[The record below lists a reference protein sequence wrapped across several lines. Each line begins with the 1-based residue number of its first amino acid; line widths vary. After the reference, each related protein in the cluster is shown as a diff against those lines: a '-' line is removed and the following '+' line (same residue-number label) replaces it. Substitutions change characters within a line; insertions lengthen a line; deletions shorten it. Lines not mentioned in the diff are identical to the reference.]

1 MHVIEV
7 NDLTKDYGFGR
18 GVFNVNLHVDEGEVF
33 GFLGPNGAG
42 KSTTIRHLMGFRN
55 RTAALRRFSAWKL
68 SISTTKFSQTWAIFR
83 AKSHYRRVL
92 LEKLLSK

>member
-18 GVFNVNLHVDEGEVF
+18 GVFNVNLHVDQGEAF

-42 KSTTIRHLMGFRN
+42 KSSTIRHLMGF
-55 RTAALRRFSAWKL
+55 
-68 SISTTKFSQTWAIFR
+68 
-83 AKSHYRRVL
+83 
-92 LEKLLSK
+92 